1 MLKTGSVDISVI
13 IICSEPRRTALFK
26 ELMVSFRQVLE
37 RMGRSHEVLVVDD
50 GAGATFAQAVLE
62 VRETWPAV
70 SLLRFRR
77 TFGTSVALDA
87 AVERTRGR
95 YVIVSTWYLQVDP
108 EGLTEMVRRLDE
120 GMDYVA
126 VRREPRCDG
135 TLGRIQ
141 SWLFNAYTRR
151 LTGMDV
157 RDLNCAFRAFRREVL
172 EEIALHGDLFRFL
185 SILALR
191 RGFRVVEIP
200 LRHLREEGTKGV
212 IHPGLYVRRFLDILS
227 LFFLVKFTNKPLRF
241 FGLAGLSFA
250 GIGSVICV
258 WMAWLR
264 IFDDKG
270 LAEKPLLILG
280 LFLII
285 LGFIIGSIGL
295 IGEIII
301 FTQGRSLRDYHI
313 DEVIG
318 REDEA

>member
-1 MLKTGSVDISVI
+1 MNSAPVDISI
-13 IICSEPRRTALFK
+13 IIISAEPRKTALFK
-26 ELMVSFRQVLE
+26 ELMASFRKVLE
-37 RMGRSHEVLVVDD
+37 RIGRTHEVIVVDD
-50 GAGATFAQAVLE
+50 GAGSTFAQAVLE
-62 VRETWPAV
+62 VRAEWPVV

-108 EGLTEMVRRLDE
+108 EGIAEMVRRLDE
-120 GMDYVA
+120 GVDYVA

-157 RDLNCAFRAFRREVL
+157 RDLNCSFRAFRREVL

-185 SILALR
+185 SILAMR

-200 LRHLREEGTKGV
+200 LQHLREEGSRGV
-212 IHPGLYVRRFLDILS
+212 LHPGLYVRRFLDILS

-241 FGLAGLSFA
+241 FGLAGLGFA
-250 GIGSVICV
+250 GIGSAICI

-270 LAEKPLLILG
+270 LTEKPLLILG
-280 LFLII
+280 LFLVI

-318 REDEA
+318 RGEDT